1 MEIVAELT
9 KDSLEKLLLR
19 LDEDRELA
27 AKKYETSRLGLVR
40 FFEWRGCAFPEE
52 HADEVIDRVASKL
65 DQGEEIGNIGQYA
78 IGVARFL
85 FLEIVRERQKRETVL
100 RQLPQTVVEDPS
112 ASEARLECIRHCL
125 QSLSRE
131 NYEMVI
137 AYYRDD
143 GGNKIVLRKGMAQQL
158 GISPRAL
165 RMRLQ
170 RIRAR
175 LERCASDCLSR
186 MR

>member
-1 MEIVAELT
+1 MAELT
-9 KDSLEKLLLR
+9 KDSLEKLLLS

-27 AKKYETSRLGLVR
+27 AKKYETLRLGLVR
-40 FFEWRGCAFPEE
+40 FFEWHGCAFPEE
-52 HADEVIDRVASKL
+52 HADGAIDRVASKL

-85 FLEIVRERQKRETVL
+85 FLEIVRERQKQEAVL
-100 RQLPQTVVEDPS
+100 RQLPQETVVEDSS
-112 ASEARLECIRHCL
+112 AEARLECLRHCL

-137 AYYRDD
+137 AYYRED

-170 RIRAR
+170 RIRAG
-175 LERCASDCLSR
+175 LERCVSDCLNR

>member
-1 MEIVAELT
+1 MAELT
-9 KDSLEKLLLR
+9 KDSLEKLLLC

-27 AKKYETSRLGLVR
+27 AKKYETLRLGLVR

-52 HADEVIDRVASKL
+52 HADEAIDRVASKL
-65 DQGEEIGNIGQYA
+65 DQGEEIGNMGQYA
-78 IGVARFL
+78 IGVARYV
-85 FLEIVRERQKRETVL
+85 FLEVVKERQKQEAVL
-100 RQLPQTVVEDPS
+100 RQLPRETVVEDPF
-112 ASEARLECIRHCL
+112 ASEARLKCIRHCL
-125 QSLSRE
+125 QSLPRE

-137 AYYRDD
+137 AYYRED

-170 RIRAR
+170 RIRAG
-175 LERCASDCLSR
+175 LERCAADCLNR